1 VIRRYLAI
9 QQIRFEEKLKVTWDV
24 DERVLTSRVP
34 AFLLHPLVEN
44 AVKYGMQTSTLPLQV
59 GIRIERAEGDG
70 RVVVDV
76 SNSGAWVSS
85 DGSESN
91 GRHHLNG
98 AGLGLEIVRRR
109 LEQRYPD
116 NHTFVIGERQG
127 RVHAV
132 IELPPAPA

>member
-1 VIRRYLAI
+1 M
-9 QQIRFEEKLKVTWDV
+9 
-24 DERVLTSRVP
+24 LTCPVP

-44 AVKYGMQTSTLPLQV
+44 AVKYGMQTSPLPLQV
-59 GIRIERAEGDG
+59 GIRIERADADG

-85 DGSESN
+85 DGFESN
-91 GRHHLNG
+91 GRPHLNG

-116 NHTFVIGERQG
+116 THSFVIGERQG
-127 RVHAV
+127 RVNAV
-132 IELPPAPA
+132 VELPPAPA